1 MNICMLSNHIC
12 MYIYI
17 YVYTAIWL
25 YLPYI
30 EQSLEEAQNDVFS
43 KEDKVNMSIIYIF
56 MYLYLHV
63 CSCMNIWLYLLIFAV
78 YRAEFG
84 RGSE

>member
-1 MNICMLSNHIC
+1 
-12 MYIYI
+12 MYRS
-17 YVYTAIWL
+17 VESLEQLDDRASKANL
-25 YLPYI
+25 LLI

-56 MYLYLHV
+56 MYVYLHV
-63 CSCMNIWLYLLIFAV
+63 CSCINIWLYLLIFAV